1 MSTPFI
7 TQQQLVSTVDIPE
20 DDTYGGLRIIRVN
33 SEAEARDN
41 FENRRYRF
49 QHELEKRHVIR
60 GMLCLKG
67 GEGGYRICLALHPSL
82 RQFTDIVRYNPSD
95 PPRTVDYEAI
105 GMRTAHEKT
114 QSDFKGAKASNRADF
129 RRYILE
135 AILGER
141 VAYLPTVTGWQSVEE
156 FEEDPQPIFVAFDEA
171 NPAALYG
178 EVYLPKRPIM
188 QADGQTQTAALFEA
202 AQSGAA
208 LKNGALDTFYVTL
221 EVELN
226 VSVDAAAQS
235 FADRNGRGTKKN
247 ANLVSTY
254 DTSSALSKLRNQA
267 VKGTIFEG
275 RVADGRSTGAT
286 LTAVQNI
293 VDASTLEQM
302 LLNVISHGNRKRE
315 QLKHHHIPFVLPYC
329 REFLKLLEDQFGD
342 AWVDTTKP
350 GTDKADTKT
359 DTYRRLYVHGWAFAL
374 KALALAYNQ
383 VRRDKLGP
391 IMDVMVEE
399 QTTDHDTTE
408 DLEKKFSEAMAK
420 MESPAPVI
428 SFDQFKQRLAM
439 IDWRRDRRHWIQITG
454 FLQEKNGKK
463 KTVTLKTTGET
474 VISAAASN
482 TPAHISQ
489 VENKILSET
498 WEDLTK
504 HESEPL
510 DGKDQ
515 TEAVDEN
522 ETEALK

>member
-7 TQQQLVSTVDIPE
+7 AQQKLINTDEIPE
-20 DDTYGGLRIIRVN
+20 DQSFSGMRILRVN
-33 SEAEARDN
+33 SNDDEREN

-49 QHELEKRHVIR
+49 QHETEKRHVMR

-67 GEGGYRICLALHPSL
+67 SEKGRRICVSLHPSL
-82 RQFTDIVRYNPSD
+82 RQFTDIVKYNPSD

-105 GMRTAHEKT
+105 GMKSAHEKT
-114 QSDFKGAKASNRADF
+114 QSDFKGAKATNRTDF

-135 AILGER
+135 AVQGER
-141 VAYLPTVTGWQSVEE
+141 TAYLPTVTGWQSVEE

-171 NPAALYG
+171 NPAVLYG
-178 EVYLPKRPIM
+178 EIWLPKRPVM

-202 AQSGAA
+202 AQSGIAI
-208 LKNGALDTFYVTL
+208 KSGALDSFFVSL
-221 EVELN
+221 EIELN

-247 ANLVSTY
+247 ANLVATY
-254 DTSSALSKLRNQA
+254 DTSSALSRLRNQA
-267 VKGTIFEG
+267 IKGTVFED

-315 QLKHHHIPFVLPYC
+315 HLKHHHVPIVLPYC
-329 REFLKLLEDQFGD
+329 REFLQMLDDLFGD
-342 AWVDTTKP
+342 VWR
-350 GTDKADTKT
+350 DTKQA

-391 IMDVMVEE
+391 IMEVMGQE
-399 QTTDHDTTE
+399 QTTDHDTVE
-408 DLEKKFSEAMAK
+408 DLEKRFTEAVSSLEEPK
-420 MESPAPVI
+420 PKVTLKE
-428 SFDQFKQRLAM
+428 FKHRLAE
-439 IDWRRDRRHWIQITG
+439 IDWRRDRKHWIRITG
-454 FLQEKNGKK
+454 FLQEKNGTKK
-463 KTVTLKTTGET
+463 VAKLKTTGE
-474 VISAAASN
+474 VVVAAAASN

-489 VENKILSET
+489 VENKILSDT
-498 WEDLTK
+498 WEELTE

-510 DGKDQ
+510 K
-515 TEAVDEN
+515 
-522 ETEALK
+522 